1 MSDSPS
7 LQDSPTP
14 AGSVRSAT
22 ERTAGLPQLVLLLT
36 ASCLS
41 VLGAVLIAPVLPQIA
56 QEFADT
62 AGVDVLVPIVLTA
75 PSLVIGLTAPFA
87 GFIADK
93 IDRKRVLLIA
103 MVVYA
108 VVGTAPLYLGSLHS
122 IIISRVLLGVCEAAI
137 MTCCTTLIGDYWSG
151 PRRSKYLGLQT
162 LVASISATVFLALG
176 GALGAAGWRAPFW
189 LYVVPLLLV
198 IPMARLIWQP
208 TRHRAGEALHRHL
221 EPVPWRQLLAP
232 CLVTLF
238 GGIVFYAL
246 LVELSFVLTGVG
258 VTSTATIG
266 GISAIMSLATAV
278 GAATFARL
286 SRYTPRTLLPIEFGL
301 SALGL
306 VLVFSSTA
314 LPVITLGAV
323 FTGFGTGLLLPTL
336 LTWAVNRLRFEQRGR
351 GTGLWTGTL
360 FIGQFLSPILLAA
373 IGAGVGGLQPAL
385 GVLGVVTAVAALTT
399 LLLVRRNN
407 ERLDVTRD

>member
-1 MSDSPS
+1 MSESSSVQDPQTADHLPPS
-7 LQDSPTP
+7 QR
-14 AGSVRSAT
+14 RS
-22 ERTAGLPQLVLLLT
+22 AGLPQLVLLLA

-56 QEFADT
+56 QEFAGT
-62 AGVDVLVPIVLTA
+62 AGVEVLVPIVLTA
-75 PSLVIGLTAPFA
+75 PSLVIGLTAPFT

-93 IDRKRVLLIA
+93 IDRKRLLLIA
-103 MVVYA
+103 LTLYA
-108 VVGTAPLYLGSLHS
+108 VVGTAPLYLGSLQA
-122 IIISRVLLGVCEAAI
+122 IIVSRVLLGVCEAAI

-151 PRRSKYLGLQT
+151 ARRSKYLGLQT

-189 LYVVPLLLV
+189 LYVIPLLLV
-198 IPMARLIWQP
+198 LPMARLIWQP
-208 TRHRAGEALHRHL
+208 AGHAVGAAMHRHL
-221 EPVPWRQLLAP
+221 EPVPWRQLAAP

-238 GGIVFYAL
+238 GGVVFYAL

-266 GISAIMSLATAV
+266 GISAIMSLATAI

-286 SRYTPRTLLPIEFGL
+286 SRHTPRTLLPIEFGL

-306 VLVFSSTA
+306 VLVFSTSA
-314 LPVITLGAV
+314 LPVITIGAAL
-323 FTGFGTGLLLPTL
+323 TGFGTGLLLPTL

-351 GTGLWTGTL
+351 GTGLWTGIL
-360 FIGQFLSPILLAA
+360 FIGQFFSPILLAA
-373 IGAGVGGLQPAL
+373 IGAAVGGLQPAL
-385 GVLGVVTAVAALTT
+385 GVLGVVTALAAVAT
-399 LLLVRRNN
+399 LLLVRCNN